1 MKSVWHF
8 YCFYNIFIVF
18 FYDIIFASSK
28 FQPLKIL
35 NLREVYIYF
44 NGELITLEDQKQKQK
59 IKF

>member
-1 MKSVWHF
+1 MKLVWHF

-35 NLREVYIYF
+35 NLREVYIYI
-44 NGELITLEDQKQKQK
+44 NGELITLEGQKQK

>member
-1 MKSVWHF
+1 MKLVWHF
-8 YCFYNIFIVF
+8 YCFHNIFIVFFF

-35 NLREVYIYF
+35 NLREVYIYI
-44 NGELITLEDQKQKQK
+44 NGELITLEGQKQK